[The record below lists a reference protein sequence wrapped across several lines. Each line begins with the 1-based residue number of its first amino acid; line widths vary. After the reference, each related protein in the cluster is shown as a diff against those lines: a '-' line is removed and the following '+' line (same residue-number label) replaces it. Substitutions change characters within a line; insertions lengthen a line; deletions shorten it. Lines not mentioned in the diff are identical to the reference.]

1 MSMTGGTTPSAEPTP
16 PATPAPAAQEKGPKK
31 KLVIGAILGVFALVA
46 AGVAFVTLGSD
57 DAGASEVQLEAFDS
71 TGENP
76 FTASVGDGVEVEPA
90 EIPPTEQ
97 DATLI
102 TGDTVGLYGGTEDS
116 GRCDPVQLV
125 TFLQQ
130 NPDKAAAWASVHGI
144 TVDQIPQFVA
154 GLTPLI
160 LRSDTAVT
168 NHSYSNGQ
176 ATPLQSVL
184 QAGTAVLVND
194 KGEPVVKC
202 SCGNPLLAPAL
213 SGTIDYTGTRWPN
226 FNPRTIVIVQSSST
240 TINNFQVFNLQT
252 NSIQRVPAGS
262 ANIPGTPGTPP
273 VPPTVPGSPPPTT
286 TPSINGRY
294 NVTVTNTV
302 CEINGG
308 TCVPSENT
316 VLEVICTGSSC
327 TVGGDPFTL
336 SGNTLT
342 STVNSPPTCDGRPVQ
357 GATTTTTITIDAA
370 GNVSGGRTIDAPAV
384 PPSCPNP
391 FRQEWTYSGTRA

>member
-16 PATPAPAAQEKGPKK
+16 PATPAPATQEKGSKK

-46 AGVAFVTLGSD
+46 AGVAFVALGSD
-57 DAGASEVQLEAFDS
+57 DAGATEVQLEAFDS

-90 EIPPTEQ
+90 EIPPTDQ

-116 GRCDPVQLV
+116 GRCDPAQLV

-130 NPDKAAAWASVHGI
+130 NPDKAAAWASVPGI
-144 TVDQIPQFVA
+144 TTDQIPQFVA

-176 ATPLQSVL
+176 ATSLQSVL

-202 SCGNPLLAPAL
+202 SCGNPLLAPEL
-213 SGTIDYTGTRWPN
+213 SGTIDYTGTQWPN
-226 FNPRTIVIVQSSST
+226 FNPRTIVVVQRSST

-252 NSIQRVPAGS
+252 NSIQQVPAGS
-262 ANIPGTPGTPP
+262 ANIPGTPGTPA
-273 VPPTVPGSPPPTT
+273 VPGSPTT
-286 TPSINGRY
+286 TAPPNPVAGTY
-294 NVTVTNTV
+294 NVTATNTA
-302 CEINGG
+302 CEGGWTCPPTESLTVRVTCSGQTCAVNRNPATVNGSTLTYSG
-308 TCVPSENT
+308 SNSYTCNGVDVGASF
-316 VLEVICTGSSC
+316 TGSI
-327 TVGGDPFTL
+327 TV
-336 SGNTLT
+336 
-342 STVNSPPTCDGRPVQ
+342 
-357 GATTTTTITIDAA
+357 DAA
-370 GNVSGGRTIDAPAV
+370 GNLTGTFETTTPAAP
-384 PPSCPNP
+384 PQCPSAQRSV
-391 FRQEWTYSGTRA
+391 FSYSGTRA